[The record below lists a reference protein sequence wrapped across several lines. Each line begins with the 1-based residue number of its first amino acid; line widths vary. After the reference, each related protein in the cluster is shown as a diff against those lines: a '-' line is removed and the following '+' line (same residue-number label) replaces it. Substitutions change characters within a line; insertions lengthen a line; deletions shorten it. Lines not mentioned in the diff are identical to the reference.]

1 MGLAFPLGLLL
12 AGLAIPLVLLYILKL
27 RRRSV
32 PISSTLLWRRV
43 IEDSRANAPWERL
56 RRHLLLL
63 LQLLALMLL
72 VLALAGPYRR
82 AQLSLTHDSILVLDV
97 SASMGARLHGSE
109 RTRMDE
115 AKQRAR
121 ELLLSVGG
129 ARRAALVLAGPEPL
143 VAAPLSADEPR
154 LFAALDAAR
163 ALEAPADLAAA
174 LELASTLARGLD
186 HADVVLVTDAAF
198 AADPTLADAV
208 SRCRVVEVGDDAENV
223 GIAAAA
229 LRSVASRLGT
239 HEVLVGISGR
249 LAEPERA
256 TLVLEAVDDAR
267 DPPEG
272 PVFHEIAREDIVVET
287 GTRLSRVLSV
297 DAQPGAL
304 LRARLLPSREDAL
317 SADDAAWLVVPQR
330 ERLRVLLVSEAP
342 FLLEHALRAV
352 PGVDVS
358 IASALPAS
366 VAGVDLVVIDGPLPA
381 VLPSAPVL
389 AFGEPFAAGAR
400 ARKIEH
406 PVIARVEDRHPAL
419 RHARLQELSIG
430 SAWTS
435 PLPPGG
441 RAIVESGDGP
451 IAAAW
456 SAPGGRALAFWFDL
470 VETDLPLRVAFP
482 VLVADAVDWLTERA
496 GDEGTWP
503 SGRARSVA
511 VAGSQVDLVGP
522 DGSRRRL
529 EIRDGSV
536 QLPALTPCG
545 AWRLEGVASRSLGV
559 SLLSPTETDIAPR
572 PLAAPRQAVAAA
584 QREGAGA
591 ASGRSP
597 LWPLATALAALVLV
611 AEWAVYHR
619 RRE

>member
-1 MGLAFPLGLLL
+1 MGLAFPFGLLL

-63 LQLLALMLL
+63 LQLLALLLL
-72 VLALAGPYRR
+72 VLAFAAPFRR
-82 AQLSLTHDSILVLDV
+82 AELSLTHDSILVLDV
-97 SASMGARLHGSE
+97 SASMGSRLHGSE

-115 AKQRAR
+115 AKKRAR

-154 LFAALDAAR
+154 LFEALDAAQ
-163 ALEAPADLAAA
+163 ALESPADLGAA
-174 LELASTLARGLD
+174 LELASTLARGLE
-186 HADVVLVTDAAF
+186 HADVVLVTDLAYVP
-198 AADPTLADAV
+198 DPALAQEL
-208 SRCRVVEVGDDAENV
+208 SRCRVVDVGDDAENV
-223 GIAAAA
+223 GIPAAA

-239 HEVLVGISGR
+239 HEVLVGMTGR
-249 LAEPERA
+249 LAEPERV
-256 TLVLEAVDDAR
+256 TLVLEAAADAHEPDDPAWT
-267 DPPEG
+267 
-272 PVFHEIAREDIVVET
+272 EISREDVVVES
-287 GTRLSRVLSV
+287 GARLSRVLAV
-297 DAQPGAL
+297 DAQPGSL

-317 SADDAAWLVVPQR
+317 AADDTAWLVVP
-330 ERLRVLLVSEAP
+330 ERTTLRVLLVSERP

-352 PGVDVS
+352 PGVEV
-358 IASALPAS
+358 AVAPALPGS
-366 VAGVDLVVIDGPLPA
+366 VVGMDLVVIDGPLPA

-389 AFGEPFAAGAR
+389 AFGEPLATGAP
-400 ARKIEH
+400 ASVIEH
-406 PVIARVEDRHPAL
+406 PSIMRVEDRHPAL
-419 RHARLQELSIG
+419 RHARLHELSIA

-435 PLPPGG
+435 AVPPGG
-441 RAIVESGDGP
+441 RALIETGGGA

-482 VLVADAVDWLTERA
+482 VLVADSVDWLTERA

-503 SGRARSVA
+503 GGRARSIA
-511 VAGSQVDLVGP
+511 MSGSQVELVGP

-529 EIRDGSV
+529 EARDGSV
-536 QLPALTPCG
+536 QLPALTRCG
-545 AWRLEGVASRSLGV
+545 AWRLEGATSRSLGV

-572 PLAAPRQAVAAA
+572 PLNVSPAPAAEAMPS
-584 QREGAGA
+584 AGDST
-591 ASGRSP
+591 SGRAP
-597 LWPLATALAALVLV
+597 LWPLAVALAACVLI
-611 AEWAVYHR
+611 AEWSVYHR